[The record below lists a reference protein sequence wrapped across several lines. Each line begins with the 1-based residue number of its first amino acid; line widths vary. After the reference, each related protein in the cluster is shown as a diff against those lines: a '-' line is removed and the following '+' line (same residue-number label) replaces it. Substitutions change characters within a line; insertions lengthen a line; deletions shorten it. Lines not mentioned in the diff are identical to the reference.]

1 MAVDENGEPITG
13 EMTDYKPYSVA
24 LVPWGANDRKAL
36 TMRGMTKEEAEAI
49 RAQGVAVSEEAEPE
63 PSWASAFRESITKGL
78 MDALKPLQNIFSS
91 KGSDDMSTTATQAQ
105 TKREGEVVTET
116 AAALTPEQE
125 AAVTQICNDVCTA
138 MMAPCLERITKLEAA
153 SASDA
158 TDDTTAN
165 ATAAMSAPAP
175 GAAAAPVQAESA
187 KSADN
192 EDLKALVALVQKQAD
207 DNAKLTAALQ
217 QTLTARGAGQAAVTG
232 NADHVAP
239 EAQQTGTWGSSSLMA
254 AVYRGAANA

>member
-91 KGSDDMSTTATQAQ
+91 KGSDDTMAQATQTQ
-105 TKREGEVVTET
+105 TQREEAVTTE
-116 AAALTPEQE
+116 AAAAESALTPEAKAEIQKM
-125 AAVTQICNDVCTA
+125 IDDSIKTA
-138 MMAPCLERITKLEAA
+138 L
-153 SASDA
+153 DA
-158 TDDTTAN
+158 YKKECAKMIDDAIK
-165 ATAAMSAPAP
+165 TAAMSAPAEAA
-175 GAAAAPVQAESA
+175 AAAAPVQAEAA
-187 KSADN
+187 KSADT

-217 QTLTARGAGQAAVTG
+217 QTLTARGAGQAAATG
-232 NADHVAP
+232 NSDHAAT
-239 EAQQTGTWGSSSLMA
+239 ESQQDGTWGNSLLMA

>member
-24 LVPWGANDRKAL
+24 LVPWGASDRKAL

-91 KGSDDMSTTATQAQ
+91 KGSDDTMAQATQTQ
-105 TKREGEVVTET
+105 TQREEAVTTET
-116 AAALTPEQE
+116 AAAESALTPEAKAEIQKMIDDSIKTALDAYKKE
-125 AAVTQICNDVCTA
+125 DATQD
-138 MMAPCLERITKLEAA
+138 AA
-153 SASDA
+153 SDVDSC
-158 TDDTTAN
+158 
-165 ATAAMSAPAP
+165 TAAMSAPAEAA
-175 GAAAAPVQAESA
+175 AAAAPVQAEAA
-187 KSADN
+187 KSADT

-217 QTLTARGAGQAAVTG
+217 QTLTARGAGQAAATG
-232 NADHVAP
+232 NADHVDS
-239 EAQQTGTWGSSSLMA
+239 EARQTGTWGSSSLMA